1 MAHSRRRARPCY
13 AGADQLRTLAAAA
26 LIDALLL
33 NAVRLLTFDG
43 NRPLTS
49 GSGFWF
55 RREEQLFVV
64 TSRHVFI
71 DASSGHLPDR
81 VQFNVHLNREDLTR
95 SATVELPLY
104 SNGRAAW
111 VQGQDSGGE
120 VDVAVLEIRA
130 GQLPVAAVVS
140 ALGVNN
146 LEAHFNAV
154 RTASPLA
161 IVGFP
166 LGFYDTVHGL
176 PVVRQATV
184 ASAFGVRFQGRGF
197 FLTDARLHSGTS
209 GAPVLMRRE
218 EDGSELLW
226 SLLGI
231 HSSRFDMGTRD
242 RLQDDSLGLNC
253 AWYADILTTLTLSPD
268 RSY

>member
-1 MAHSRRRARPCY
+1 M
-13 AGADQLRTLAAAA
+13 
-26 LIDALLL
+26 IDALLL
-33 NAVRLLTFDG
+33 SAVRLLTSDG
-43 NRPLTS
+43 GRPLTS

-55 RREEQLFVV
+55 RREERLFVV

-81 VQFNVHLNREDLTR
+81 VQFDAHLDRDDLSR

-104 SNGRAAW
+104 RSGHAAW
-111 VQGQDSGGE
+111 VQGQDSGGD
-120 VDVAVLEIRA
+120 VDVAVLEIREE
-130 GQLPVAAVVS
+130 GQLPAEAVVS
-140 ALGVNN
+140 ALGPSN
-146 LEAHFNAV
+146 LETHLEAV

-197 FLTDARLHSGTS
+197 FVTDARLHRGAS
-209 GAPVLMRRE
+209 GAPVLMRRP
-218 EDGSELLW
+218 EDGSELPW

-253 AWYADILTTLTLSPD
+253 AWYADILTTLTCSLD
-268 RSY
+268 RSQATVPNCL